1 MIWRGTTQS
10 LPCYLARESMNY
22 IEIVNETLQYI
33 ESNLHR
39 KLSLEELASH
49 HYISPTHFYRIFRAV
64 TNQTVK
70 SYILGRKL
78 SEAAIA
84 LEKTDCNVLDIAL
97 QYGFNSHEQFT
108 RDFLKMFKVTP
119 SRYRKENISVSLTK
133 RMYIIERD
141 FRNKNNAIVVDH
153 YCRKLKEIKLLGKE
167 VLIHHPLNTCEMEE
181 LNSTAFHF
189 TEEYIYQGSA
199 RRLFSIT
206 HSDSSNPSR
215 KFNFYGIAAEEHIG
229 DRSGFVERSIPESK
243 YAIFRYPGFMGLI
256 FGTVF
261 KDLDKWLNVSGLKL
275 NNNAGIEYFEL
286 FTEEYKQTRKFYLY
300 VPVL

>member
-1 MIWRGTTQS
+1 
-10 LPCYLARESMNY
+10 MNY
-22 IEIVNETLQYI
+22 IEIVNETIQYI

-39 KLSLEELASH
+39 KLSLEELASR

-64 TNQTVK
+64 TNKTLK
-70 SYILGRKL
+70 SYILERKL

-84 LEKTDCNVLDIAL
+84 LKKADRNVLEIAL

-108 RDFLKMFKVTP
+108 RDFLKMFQVTP
-119 SRYRKENISVSLTK
+119 SRYKKENIPVSLIK
-133 RMYIIERD
+133 RLYIIERD
-141 FRNKNNAIVVDH
+141 FRNKNNAIIVDH
-153 YCRKLKEIKLLGKE
+153 YCRKIKQIKLLGKE
-167 VLIHHPLNTCEMEE
+167 LLIHHPLNPEEMEE
-181 LNSTAFHF
+181 LTGRVFDL
-189 TEEYIYQGSA
+189 TEEYIYQGAS

-206 HSDSSNPSR
+206 RSDESNPSR
-215 KFNFYGIAAEEHIG
+215 KFSFFGIAAEEHFG

-261 KDLDKWLNVSGLKL
+261 KDLDKCLSVSGLKL
-275 NNNAGIEYFEL
+275 NNNTGIEYFEL